1 MMHLLAGVAM
11 GFLGLGLFG
20 SSFIKTGILA
30 GTIGVM
36 YEIFER
42 IGHVWWPDWV
52 SYGGLG
58 DTVLDVVCGI
68 LGALLIIWLTTITW
82 QKNNTTHT

>member
-1 MMHLLAGVAM
+1 M

-20 SSFIKTGILA
+20 PRTFIQTGVLA
-30 GTIGVM
+30 GLIGVM

-52 SYGGLG
+52 GYGGMG
-58 DTVLDVVCGI
+58 DTTLDVLYGI
-68 LGALLIIWLTTITW
+68 LGALIIIIW
-82 QKNNTTHT
+82 QKNNTTRT